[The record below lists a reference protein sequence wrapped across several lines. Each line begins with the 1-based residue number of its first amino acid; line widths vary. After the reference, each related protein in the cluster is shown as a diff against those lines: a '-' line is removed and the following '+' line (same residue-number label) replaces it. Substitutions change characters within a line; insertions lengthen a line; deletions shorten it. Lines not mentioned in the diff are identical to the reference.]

1 MMFNYIS
8 AVLTTIMI
16 IFVVIGLCCIVGV
29 LLILVDIKR
38 EYREKKQEKSKGSY
52 GIN

>member
-8 AVLTTIMI
+8 AVLTAIMI

-29 LLILVDIKR
+29 LLILVDIKG
-38 EYREKKQEKSKGSY
+38 EYREKRIEQNKQDKG
-52 GIN
+52 